1 MRAIAI
7 NRSVLE
13 MEYAIRGP
21 IPQRAAQLAREG
33 REIIP
38 CNIGNPLALGQQ
50 PLTYYRQVLSLLEDP
65 SRIRRE
71 RTLLAGGGAPDPD
84 APDEYTLGTAEDMLQ
99 QLKAGTG
106 AYSESQGALF
116 IREAVAAFIDRRDGV
131 SATGQKADP
140 DHIFLTNGASEGVR
154 NVLELLITGPADG
167 IMIPIPQYP
176 LYSATIRRCGGIQ
189 VNYYPDEDRE
199 WSLTREELERAR
211 ARAAKQGVRV
221 RALVV
226 INPGNPTGAILDE
239 ATQAT
244 VVDFAEAHG
253 IAILADEVYQDNVY
267 GGTFV
272 SFAKMVGGRNVPLF
286 SFHSVSKGFFGEC
299 GHRGGYMEVR
309 NPPAVEGSS
318 CTLLDVLIKQA
329 SVSLCSNTIGQI
341 LVGLAV
347 QPPPPGTPPYAR
359 FARER
364 ECILADLREK
374 AGIIKAA
381 FPRMAGV
388 HCFGR
393 TGAMYLFPRLERL
406 PAGTNDFEYCMA
418 LLEETG
424 LCTVNGAGFG
434 QKAGTHHMR
443 IAFLP
448 SQQELSAVLD
458 RWIEF
463 HNRYCTA
470 G

>member
-1 MRAIAI
+1 MRTIDI
-7 NRSVLE
+7 NRRVLE
-13 MEYAIRGP
+13 MEYAVRGP
-21 IPQRAAQLAREG
+21 IPQRAAELARAG

-38 CNIGNPLALGQQ
+38 CNIGNPQALGQR
-50 PLTYYRQVLSLLEDP
+50 PLTYYRQILSLLEDP
-65 SRIRRE
+65 ARIRRE
-71 RTLLAGGGAPDPD
+71 RTLRAGSGAPDTD
-84 APDEYTLGTAEDMLQ
+84 APDEYTLGVAEDILRRF
-99 QLKAGTG
+99 KTGTG
-106 AYSESQGALF
+106 AYSESQGSLF

-131 SATGQKADP
+131 SGGQKADP
-140 DHIFLTNGASEGVR
+140 ARIFLTNGASEGVR
-154 NVLELLITGPADG
+154 NILELLITSPADG

-176 LYSATIRRCGGIQ
+176 LYSATIRRCGGTQ
-189 VNYYPDEDRE
+189 VNYYLDEDKG
-199 WSLTREELERAR
+199 WCLTREELERAR
-211 ARAAKQGVRV
+211 AEAAKQGVRV

-226 INPGNPTGAILDE
+226 INPGNPTGAIMDE
-239 ATQAT
+239 DTQAN

-272 SFAKMVGGRNVPLF
+272 SFAKAVGSRNVPLF

-309 NPPAVEGSS
+309 HPPAIEGAS
-318 CTLLDVLIKQA
+318 CTLQDVLIKQA

-347 QPPPPGTPPYAR
+347 QPPPPGTPPHAR
-359 FARER
+359 FMRER
-364 ECILADLREK
+364 DGILSDLREK
-374 AGIIKAA
+374 AELIKAA
-381 FPRMAGV
+381 FPRMTGV
-388 HCFGR
+388 RCFGR

-406 PAGTNDFEYCMA
+406 PAGTGDFDYCMA

-434 QKAGTHHMR
+434 QKAGTHHVR

-448 SQQELSAVLD
+448 PQQQLTAVLD
-458 RWIEF
+458 RWIGF
-463 HNRYCTA
+463 HNRYCAA